1 MERRIEMLKH
11 GTSRRITW
19 MAALAGAAVF
29 LPAMTVALAA
39 ESKPTVEISSEKD
52 AEGRPKLKVVISQL
66 SPEEL
71 SPQRIEALMG
81 FLEQDPKE
89 REKPAARAVV
99 TKKTRTATATKT
111 PDGIEIHIV
120 DPDAEGAEGVIE
132 FRNYDLKGSGAGT
145 LFLRDGVPLNLK
157 ELRSS
162 GHSPAV
168 VRGLVLRTDV
178 EKEKGEEG
186 KAGDPPK
193 KRVVIMKKQDGET
206 ARIESDAIE
215 LQILVAQEAEQ
226 AKLEAVKAEK
236 LKADA
241 VQAREKALEKIK
253 VLRLEEARKTVPAKK
268 LAPPEGEW
276 KVVPD
281 AEASAALR
289 EKRRRDTEAAVKELH
304 ETAQKL
310 TERARQLKE
319 AMDKMETH
327 EQKADDRAVDER
339 RSEAEAIKRNLDRM
353 VHDLQERAREIE
365 KDARPQM

>member
-1 MERRIEMLKH
+1 M
-11 GTSRRITW
+11 
-19 MAALAGAAVF
+19 
-29 LPAMTVALAA
+29 
-39 ESKPTVEISSEKD
+39 
-52 AEGRPKLKVVISQL
+52 
-66 SPEEL
+66 
-71 SPQRIEALMG
+71 
-81 FLEQDPKE
+81 
-89 REKPAARAVV
+89 
-99 TKKTRTATATKT
+99 
-111 PDGIEIHIV
+111 
-120 DPDAEGAEGVIE
+120 IE

-253 VLRLEEARKTVPAKK
+253 VLRLEEARKTVPARS
-268 LAPPEGEW
+268 W
-276 KVVPD
+276 
-281 AEASAALR
+281 
-289 EKRRRDTEAAVKELH
+289 RRRKGSGRWFRIPKPPRLSARKDAGTPRAAVKELH

-310 TERARQLKE
+310 TEQARQPKE